1 MSFPRLADLELL
13 ASLSSSQPGLL
24 KREREEEEEQEQ
36 EGEPDS
42 KKSNTVEE
50 ESKGLEKEA
59 GSWKTDVVKAKKEGK
74 LAEENKAEQI
84 NNNKSSTT
92 SPSYFAFL
100 NPSSRAVRY
109 THRIFFLEERS
120 HPIAHFQRDQADN
133 RCQGA
138 SEWEGVAE
146 QAVEQN
152 ADDLWGP
159 EGGER
164 PEWQPEVWGFSEVV
178 RKPE

>member
-24 KREREEEEEQEQ
+24 KCEREEEEEEQEQ

-92 SPSYFAFL
+92 SPSYFASL

-109 THRIFFLEERS
+109 THRIFF
-120 HPIAHFQRDQADN
+120 
-133 RCQGA
+133 
-138 SEWEGVAE
+138 
-146 QAVEQN
+146 VEYLMN
-152 ADDLWGP
+152 FN
-159 EGGER
+159 
-164 PEWQPEVWGFSEVV
+164 FS
-178 RKPE
+178 

>member
-24 KREREEEEEQEQ
+24 KCEREEEEEEQEQ

-92 SPSYFAFL
+92 SPSYFATFLLLHL
-100 NPSSRAVRY
+100 NPTY
-109 THRIFFLEERS
+109 MKRIF
-120 HPIAHFQRDQADN
+120 H
-133 RCQGA
+133 
-138 SEWEGVAE
+138 
-146 QAVEQN
+146 
-152 ADDLWGP
+152 
-159 EGGER
+159 
-164 PEWQPEVWGFSEVV
+164 
-178 RKPE
+178 